1 MIKGVCGLAYDCK
14 NADALADFMVHC
26 LVGKKKFQVADGR
39 HCVLRRDG
47 YLFSGHRRLCRTCLA
62 MGKWKT
68 TIATYISLVE
78 VLTDI

>member
-39 HCVLRRDG
+39 HCVFRRDG
-47 YLFSGHRRLCRTCLA
+47 YLFSGFHISMFKALSDIMVLLLMLTSPNEHNT
-62 MGKWKT
+62 KW
-68 TIATYISLVE
+68 V
-78 VLTDI
+78 